1 MHTLVIPSVYVLS
14 PNLDLHELQSEFAQV
29 KQFVIFAH
37 WLQIILDYELDN
49 P

>member
-1 MHTLVIPSVYVLS
+1 VVQLAIIFVQSMHTLVIPSVYVLS

-37 WLQIILDYELDN
+37 
-49 P
+49 